1 MRIHAPALALMVTV
15 AATAA
20 PAADILEQI
29 LVKVNGDIITK
40 SELEQRQVAAIRQR
54 QPNQRPN
61 SDTELQKALAEITPA
76 LIVDAVDELLLVQ
89 RGKELGYSLGNDQFQ
104 NIVENIK
111 KENKI
116 ESEEQFQAALKQ
128 EGLTMEDLRRQL
140 EKQMLFTRVQQA
152 EVMGKISVTEEEVK
166 QSYEAN
172 KGAFTSQP
180 QLTLRELLVA
190 VPGSEKGINVAQDDA
205 AKEKADD
212 IRRRLA
218 AGEPFARLA
227 ADLSDSSSKAN
238 GGLIG
243 PINQSD
249 LSEELQTAIG
259 TLQPGELTP
268 VLRTPRGYQILQ
280 LESVVPATVKSME
293 EARAEIA
300 EQIAGRK
307 RQGELERYLDRLRGQ
322 AIIDWKNDEMKK
334 AYELGLQQR
343 QRAPQG

>member
-1 MRIHAPALALMVTV
+1 
-15 AATAA
+15 
-20 PAADILEQI
+20 
-29 LVKVNGDIITK
+29 
-40 SELEQRQVAAIRQR
+40 
-54 QPNQRPN
+54 
-61 SDTELQKALAEITPA
+61 
-76 LIVDAVDELLLVQ
+76 
-89 RGKELGYSLGNDQFQ
+89 
-104 NIVENIK
+104 
-111 KENKI
+111 
-116 ESEEQFQAALKQ
+116 
-128 EGLTMEDLRRQL
+128 
-140 EKQMLFTRVQQA
+140 
-152 EVMGKISVTEEEVK
+152 
-166 QSYEAN
+166 
-172 KGAFTSQP
+172 
-180 QLTLRELLVA
+180 VA